1 MGSRGS
7 LKRSSFR
14 RGPGCLDAR
23 TGKAGQA
30 RSRSASVDQAQLAKV
45 GDTSDAQIV
54 RIDLCASLTDR
65 QVAVERPRDPVE
77 VEGFYL
83 VAIDLGGRNESAAER
98 RSETAAPAA
107 DRLVDGEGSEAE
119 ARWIFLRV
127 KRRALDSRLQALTQV
142 PVVAP
147 LVFEPNLMR
156 SSEGRTLVDDRVR
169 RLLKRLKVG
178 GGPEIIAGLEEA
190 LTTALLTCCRHN
202 YSLRFDDH
210 AAARLPRHVKL
221 VEDYIVKNAE
231 KPISMKDLEGIAG
244 ISARSI
250 HYAFRRFRG
259 YSPKALLQA
268 VRLDRAHRTLLTA
281 DPRER
286 VMTIATSCGFAH
298 LGRFSAVYKK
308 RFGEL
313 PSQTLGRK

>member
-7 LKRSSFR
+7 PKRSSFR
-14 RGPGCLDAR
+14 RAPGCLDAR
-23 TGKAGQA
+23 SGKVGRAG
-30 RSRSASVDQAQLAKV
+30 SRSTSIDQAQLAKV

-54 RIDLCASLTDR
+54 RIDLCAALTDR
-65 QVAVERPRDPVE
+65 QAALELPRDAVEA
-77 VEGFYL
+77 EGFYL
-83 VAIDLGGRNESAAER
+83 LAIDLGGRTEPAAEG

-119 ARWIFLRV
+119 GRWISLRV
-127 KRRALDSRLQALTQV
+127 KRRALESRLQALTQV
-142 PVVAP
+142 PIVAP
-147 LVFEPNLMR
+147 LVFEPNLMQ
-156 SSEGRTLVDDRVR
+156 SSKGRTLVDDRVR

-178 GGPEIIAGLEEA
+178 GGLEIVAGLEEA
-190 LTTALLTCCRHN
+190 LMTSLLTCCRHN

-231 KPISMKDLEGIAG
+231 KPISMKDLEGVAG

-250 HYAFRRFRG
+250 HHAFRRFRG

-268 VRLDRAHRTLLTA
+268 VRLDRAHRTLLSA